1 MSLESFSS
9 MNTTTLSPTAT
20 TVTRNSGGGLSGPYR
35 MGITAVVII
44 FVLLT
49 IISILATAFVVKWRS
64 WNKQKQ
70 AAIITK
76 GEDIKT
82 L

>member
-1 MSLESFSS
+1 
-9 MNTTTLSPTAT
+9 MNTTTLSSIPT
-20 TVTRNSGGGLSGPYR
+20 TVTSDGDGGDGLSAPYR
-35 MGITAVVII
+35 MGIISAVII

-76 GEDIKT
+76 GEDNT
-82 L
+82 LVV

>member
-1 MSLESFSS
+1 MN
-9 MNTTTLSPTAT
+9 NTTTLSSTPT
-20 TVTRNSGGGLSGPYR
+20 TVTSNGGGGGGLSAPYR
-35 MGITAVVII
+35 MGIISAVII

-70 AAIITK
+70 AAIIIE
-76 GEDIKT
+76 GEDNT
-82 L
+82 LVV

>member
-1 MSLESFSS
+1 M
-9 MNTTTLSPTAT
+9 TTTITT
-20 TVTRNSGGGLSGPYR
+20 TVTINGSGGDLSGPDR
-35 MGITAVVII
+35 IGITATVII
-44 FVLLT
+44 FILLT

-76 GEDIKT
+76 GEDNT
-82 L
+82 LVV